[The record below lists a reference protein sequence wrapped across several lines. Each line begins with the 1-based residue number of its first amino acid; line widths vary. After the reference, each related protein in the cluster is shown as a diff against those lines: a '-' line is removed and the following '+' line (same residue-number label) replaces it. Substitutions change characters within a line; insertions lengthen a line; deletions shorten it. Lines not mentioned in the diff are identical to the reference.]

1 MHFSCLDVWNEIN
14 GMENN
19 IIGNWM
25 EKNENESFYIILP
38 LYNSFNKN
46 RGVEIQEEK
55 KRKKERGYYGYFNK
69 NSLKHISFPQ
79 ILPEFGRIEKW
90 VNFIHFPPNKHPNE
104 GIKKYLF
111 SFHFLL

>member
-90 VNFIHFPPNKHPNE
+90 VNFIPFPPNKLSNK
-104 GIKKYLF
+104 GIKKI
-111 SFHFLL
+111 FL